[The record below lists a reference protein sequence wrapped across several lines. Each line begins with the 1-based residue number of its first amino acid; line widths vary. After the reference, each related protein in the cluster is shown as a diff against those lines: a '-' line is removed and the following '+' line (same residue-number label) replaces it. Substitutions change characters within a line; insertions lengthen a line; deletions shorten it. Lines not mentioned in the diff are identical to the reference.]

1 MAIVKSLSS
10 AAAKMTVETG
20 VTETG
25 GIKYAVRTFSNLNL
39 NTDDIAANKGATDEN
54 VYEGISAIGTLQAY
68 PVSNIARVDTYS
80 LTRQS

>member
-20 VTETG
+20 VTESG

-39 NTDDIAANKGATDEN
+39 NTDDIAKGEGATDEN
-54 VYEGISAIGTLQAY
+54 VYSGISELGTLQAY
-68 PVSNIARVDTYS
+68 PVSNIARVDTYN
-80 LTRQS
+80 LTQQN